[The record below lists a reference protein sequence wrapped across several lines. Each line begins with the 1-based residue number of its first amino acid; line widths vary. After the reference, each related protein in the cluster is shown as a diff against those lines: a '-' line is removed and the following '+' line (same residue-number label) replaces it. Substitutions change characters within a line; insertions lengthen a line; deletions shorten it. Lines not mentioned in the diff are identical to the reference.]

1 MNFRGGGASKNKLLR
16 GNTKGFTFALKNI
29 LPAFLQKKLAFTL
42 AEVLITLG
50 IIGIVAAMTLPTL
63 IGNYQKKVLVNQLKK
78 SVSTFEQGMQKIYV
92 SEGAVSWDELG
103 WGLTSDSVLSHGTDF
118 MFQKFKENFN
128 IVSYKIGTERE
139 DLEYIKKMDSQ
150 DSVTDISW
158 GGFFILGFTIKLA
171 DGSIWYY
178 QGSTDSYKNSF
189 KVILDVNGE
198 KGPNQAGRDV
208 FMLVYTPK
216 GRIAGMFSRNYVRDI
231 SDADFSE
238 EDSNAFASIF
248 PCQKNAELNNSGLC
262 FQKIQDDGWEM
273 NY

>member
-1 MNFRGGGASKNKLLR
+1 MNFFGGGASKNKLLR
-16 GNTKGFTFALKNI
+16 GNAKGFTFALKNI

-103 WGLTSDSVLSHGTDF
+103 WGRVSPSVLNDGGF

-128 IVSYKIGTERE
+128 IVSYKMDTERE

-150 DSVTDISW
+150 DSVTDISF
-158 GGFFILGFTIKLA
+158 GGFFIRGFTMKLA

-216 GRIAGMFSRNYVRDI
+216 GRIAGAFSSTYLKDI
-231 SDADFSE
+231 S
-238 EDSNAFASIF
+238 EDLPDGFDNPFEAAF